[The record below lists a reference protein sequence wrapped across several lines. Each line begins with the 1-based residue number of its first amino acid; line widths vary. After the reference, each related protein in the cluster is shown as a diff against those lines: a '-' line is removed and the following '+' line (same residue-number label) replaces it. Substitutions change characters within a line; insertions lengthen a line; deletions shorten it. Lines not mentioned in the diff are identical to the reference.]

1 MYFAEINMKSTQQY
15 SFGKATPLLLNSEIF
30 WHQREFFKA
39 CACLHNPMLAK
50 FT

>member
-15 SFGKATPLLLNSEIF
+15 SFGKATPLNSEMF
-30 WHQREFFKA
+30 WHQRESFKA
-39 CACLHNPMLAK
+39 CACLHNPMPAK